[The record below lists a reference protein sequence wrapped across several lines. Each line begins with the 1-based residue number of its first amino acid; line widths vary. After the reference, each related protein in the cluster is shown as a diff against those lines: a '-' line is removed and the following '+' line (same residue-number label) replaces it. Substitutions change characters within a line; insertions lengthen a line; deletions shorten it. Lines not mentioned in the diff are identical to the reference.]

1 MKSLQETQ
9 RPKSSAM
16 ASSSIDTNML
26 KFINEK
32 NSAARPQGKRCHPK
46 QLFGVSVE
54 SPECFKGKN
63 TLTADY
69 GYSYK
74 MDQNPEKQKY

>member
-1 MKSLQETQ
+1 MKALGETQ

-16 ASSSIDTNML
+16 TSSLIDTNML

-32 NSAARPQGKRCHPK
+32 NSVVRPQGKRCHPK
-46 QLFGVSVE
+46 QLFGVSAE

-63 TLTADY
+63 TLTAKY
-69 GYSYK
+69 GYCYK
-74 MDQNPEKQKY
+74 MDENPEKQKY